1 MQNVVHYAIMPV
13 CVRKACTLKCWCR
26 MTALLLFSLLWQGW
40 QIGNGG
46 RREWRIWESDL
57 QRRLYSPVHTYTH
70 IWSLYFILGQSIWFY
85 HWTLQW
91 QINVFLTIN
100 RFVDLGKKHHPRGLD
115 HPFVKL
121 WLFLQRHLYMRT
133 HGTMR
138 WLKWKAMM
146 TGTNTIN
153 ADEMLVVFKNNSEN
167 VGDHHNHVIM
177 CHK

>member
-1 MQNVVHYAIMPV
+1 MPV
-13 CVRKACTLKCWCR
+13 CVRKACILKCWSR
-26 MTALLLFSLLWQGW
+26 MIVLLLFSLLWQGR
-40 QIGNGG
+40 QIGKGG
-46 RREWRIWESDL
+46 RRDRRIWESNL
-57 QRRLYSPVHTYTH
+57 QRRLYSPIHTHTHTHTHTYMEFVGYFRPAH
-70 IWSLYFILGQSIWFY
+70 LILPLDSSLANKCL
-85 HWTLQW
+85 
-91 QINVFLTIN
+91 LTIN
-100 RFVDLGKKHHPRGLD
+100 RFVDLGQKHHPRGLD
-115 HPFVKL
+115 HPFIKL

-133 HGTMR
+133 HGTMW